1 MTSPSKTSPSSSS
14 VLGCLMLRAWSAHFL
29 LRDATE
35 IYFTHTLRRLS
46 PMPILR
52 VTAHVNGVYI
62 DRPEAVKSSHCVLPS
77 PWSFSA
83 SRRYQLV
90 IKKMPKPSQIPS
102 KTSSECNRSIKK
114 PLAKRSIQYYVLPS
128 G

>member
-1 MTSPSKTSPSSSS
+1 MLIEDFSIISKRAGLSDVQS
-14 VLGCLMLRAWSAHFL
+14 VVSALFTTGCN
-29 LRDATE
+29 RD
-35 IYFTHTLRRLS
+35 ILTHTLRRLS

-62 DRPEAVKSSHCVLPS
+62 DRPEAVKSSHCALPS
-77 PWSFSA
+77 PWSLSA

-114 PLAKRSIQYYVLPS
+114 PLAKRSIQSCVLPS